1 MGASRIAVPPRPKQ
15 QEPYPTAVRGHLTP
29 PIIVK
34 ESLAGMGGSISVE
47 SMPGKGSAFTI
58 HLSALPE
65 NNEYAPAAASGGED
79 SHAV

>member
-1 MGASRIAVPPRPKQ
+1 
-15 QEPYPTAVRGHLTP
+15 
-29 PIIVK
+29 VK